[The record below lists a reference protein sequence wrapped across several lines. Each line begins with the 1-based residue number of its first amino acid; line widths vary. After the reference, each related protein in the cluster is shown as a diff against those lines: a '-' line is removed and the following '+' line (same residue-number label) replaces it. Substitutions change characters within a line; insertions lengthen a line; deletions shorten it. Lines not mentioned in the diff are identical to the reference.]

1 MSKFESNLDKVSA
14 EIGFDLAESFKDKE
28 DAKKL
33 ETIVTKA
40 LGVLIEDGLF
50 AYAIWLESRSKTEK
64 NYTAKII
71 EKSLDLIR
79 DRVNI
84 TSKNSLIDATLEIS
98 ENIQKTLLA
107 RQLLERMLVYARYR
121 AKAIQNGSD

>member
-50 AYAIWLESRSKTEK
+50 AYAIWLERGSKTEK